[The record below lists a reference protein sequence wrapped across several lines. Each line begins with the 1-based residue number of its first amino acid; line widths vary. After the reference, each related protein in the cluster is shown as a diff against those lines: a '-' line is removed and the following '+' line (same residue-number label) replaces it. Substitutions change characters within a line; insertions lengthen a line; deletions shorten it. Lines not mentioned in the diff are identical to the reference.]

1 MKKKPSSDCP
11 DCGDVVSRRKF
22 LKSATTAAAAS
33 AILPYGAVTFS
44 ADAKEA
50 GAGSVRPKAESLVKT
65 LYDSLSEEQRGNV
78 CMGFDHQL
86 RSRVE
91 NNWHIL
97 KQHRINAA
105 FNKEQQAMI
114 REIFLNIH
122 SEEYRDAVM
131 RQVEHDNG
139 KGGFGSCSVALFGKP
154 GSGKF
159 EFVFTGRHVT
169 RRCDG
174 DSLEGTAFG
183 GPIFYG
189 HAARSFYEKPEHK
202 DNVYWFQAKRA
213 NEVFQM
219 MNGKQRKMALLDDSR
234 GEHGT
239 STVKLTGKTSGLAGI
254 PMTELTADQKAHVR
268 KVMHDLLAP
277 FRKEDRVESMKLIE
291 KSGFDH
297 LHLSFYRNEDVG
309 KDGVWDVFQIEGP
322 HMVWYFRGDPHV
334 HTWVHIKDRV

>member
-1 MKKKPSSDCP
+1 MNKKLPTDCSDC
-11 DCGDVVSRRKF
+11 GVAVSRRGF
-22 LKSATTAAAAS
+22 LKSTAIAS
-33 AILPYGAVTFS
+33 AATAVLPDGAVTFS
-44 ADAKEA
+44 SVAKEA
-50 GAGSVRPKAESLVKT
+50 KPKMPKAETMVKA
-65 LYDSLSEEQRGNV
+65 LYDSLSGMQRDNV
-78 CMGFDHQL
+78 CMGFDHKL

-97 KQHRINAA
+97 KKHRINKA
-105 FNKEQQAMI
+105 FNKDQQAMI
-114 REIFLNIH
+114 RDIFLNIH
-122 SEEYRDAVM
+122 SEEYRDDVM
-131 RQVEHDNG
+131 KQVEHDNG
-139 KGGFGSCSVALFGKP
+139 KNGFGTCSVALFGKP

-189 HAARSFYEKPEHK
+189 HAARSFYEKPDHK

-213 NEVFQM
+213 NEVFKM
-219 MNGKQRKMALLDDSR
+219 MNGKQRKMALLEDSR

-239 STVKLTGKTSGLAGI
+239 GTVKLTGKKSGLAGI
-254 PMTELTADQKAHVR
+254 PMTELTADQKGHVR
-268 KVMHDLLAP
+268 KVMDDLLAP
-277 FRKEDRVESMKLIE
+277 FRKEDRKESMKLIE

-297 LHLSFYRNEDVG
+297 LHLSFYKNEDVG